1 LSKKNELLT
10 VSKAR
15 VTNIEFT
22 FYGQSPEDITKK
34 RLMKAGPLSVH
45 PENEPQVLQAALEAF
60 SKRYRVEVYEDSR
73 GRIVRIQPSDKT

>member
-1 LSKKNELLT
+1 MSKKSEFLT

-22 FYGQSPEDITKK
+22 FYGQNPENITKK

-45 PENEPQVLQAALEAF
+45 PENEPKVLEAALEAF
-60 SKRYRVEVYEDSR
+60 SNRYRVEVYEDSR
-73 GRIVRIQPSDKT
+73 GRIVKIQPTDKT